1 MSAAMPTLDDVL
13 VDLHRLGD
21 REKGS
26 RFELMCAWLLLV
38 DPQFSAR
45 EVFTW
50 EQWREHELIHDRD
63 DPRGDTGIDLVAVM
77 EDDQLWAVQAKCYGE
92 IQTVPTS
99 EIDKFVAR
107 AADGNFARLLLIA
120 TTDHVAEVGR
130 HKLLNAR
137 PSGHVMRLEDLRA
150 LERDDWPAVGQP
162 LRSVCRL
169 PLPMR
174 PHQIAAMR
182 DVVERGFA
190 TGQDR
195 GQLLMACG
203 TGKTLVGQR
212 IAEKLRSDRTLV
224 VVPSLSLLE
233 QTHRAWKANATRR
246 FRAFCFCSDPSVA
259 GREGDDADRDVASV
273 TVPVHTD
280 PAELRAFLARADRN
294 GQRVVVFATY
304 QSLDRLV
311 EMFAGL
317 EPIAPFDLLIA
328 DEAHRS
334 AGPAQS
340 TFGLVCDD
348 RQLLA
353 ERRLFMTATARVV
366 TGATDVDL
374 VLSMDNAA
382 RYGPVF
388 HHLKFSDAIEQD
400 LLCDYQVL
408 VIAADP
414 GEHVRLV
421 ERHRIVSTAEHAKV
435 DAHALAVELAVA
447 HAMERDGLRRVLT
460 FHSRVRGAR
469 RFARGFPVTVEWR
482 GGPGGRLWTKAVSG
496 EMPAGQRRMFLRRLG
511 RLDDCDRAVLSNA
524 RCFGEGVDV
533 PAIDA
538 VVFVDPRES
547 VIDIVQAVGRTMR
560 TSPGTD
566 KRIGTIVVP
575 VLVDGEDA
583 GELIESTK
591 FATVWRV
598 LTALRAHDD
607 RLNGY
612 LTDLLR
618 ARIYGGDICG
628 GFPHLEFEL
637 PTITVGEEFARAFS
651 ARAVDAT
658 TDSFERGLAELAA
671 YVEAGGRTTRIPR
684 EYRTPTGLRLGLWC
698 HARRNERRK
707 GKLSAQRIAVLDAL
721 GFVWE
726 PNRDR
731 FAQGLAEL
739 AQYIRTF
746 GSGRISADY
755 VAPSGFEL
763 GVWCA
768 IQRTQRNADRLSED
782 RIARLDELGF
792 IWDQLLDDFDAALAE
807 LAAYA
812 ETHGD
817 AKVPQDY
824 ETADGF
830 KLGDWCVERR
840 KRRRLGKLQQDR
852 TDALDALGFVWE
864 PLKDIYDRGLAEL
877 RAYVDKHGDARVPD
891 GYRTESGYDLAKWC
905 AARRRERKVGKL
917 DPQQVAVLEE
927 LGFSWNPLQEDYQRG
942 LTELAA
948 YAAQHGTAQ
957 VPAGHQTASGFTLGT
972 WCAAR
977 RGDWKAGRLSAERK
991 AQLDA
996 LGFAWDPF
1004 RQAFGLGLAEL
1015 SDYILAHGDANVP
1028 RSYVT
1033 GTGFDLG
1040 KWCSRRRDER
1050 KRGKL
1055 NPERVTALESL
1066 GFKWDSGEDPFERG
1080 LAELIAYRDRHG
1092 HARVPAGHRTPSG
1105 FGLGGW
1111 CGSRRQDRRAGRL
1124 PDDRAAQL
1132 DAIGFAWNPHQDLF
1146 DRGLIELAAY
1156 VQAHGDARVSQ
1167 SYTTPDGYH
1176 LGTWCAAR
1184 RKDLQADRL
1193 APERAKALTDLG
1205 LEAELPDPFEVGISE
1220 LVDYVHARG
1229 DALVSS
1235 SYAAPSGYNLGKWC
1249 SHQRDD
1255 RKTGRL
1261 SPERTARLDELG
1273 FVWDAVQNK
1282 FDTGL
1287 AALRTY
1293 VATHGDALVKQGY
1306 HTLDGFALGTWCSER
1321 RTDYRL
1327 GRLSDERVAILEALG
1342 FAWSKHDATFNAA
1355 VSELATYA
1363 AEHGNTDVPRNYV
1376 TPTGL
1381 KLGAWCRNRRN
1392 ERQAGQLSDKRIA
1405 GLDALGFEW

>member
-1 MSAAMPTLDDVL
+1 MPILDDVL

-26 RFELMCAWLLLV
+26 RFELMCAWLLRV

-50 EQWREHELIHDRD
+50 EQWREHQLTHDRP
-63 DPRGDTGIDLVAVM
+63 DPRGDTGIDLVAAM
-77 EDDQLWAVQAKCYGE
+77 EDGELWAVQAKCYGE
-92 IQTVPTS
+92 TQSVPTA

-120 TTDHVAEVGR
+120 TTDHIAAVGLQ
-130 HKLLNAR
+130 KLLNAR
-137 PSGHVMRLEDLRA
+137 PSGHVMTLEDLRA
-150 LERDDWPAVGQP
+150 LERDDWPAVDQP
-162 LRSVCRL
+162 LRSVRRR

-174 PHQIAAMR
+174 PHQVAAMR
-182 DVVERGFA
+182 DVVERGFGA
-190 TGQDR
+190 GQDR

-259 GREGDDADRDVASV
+259 GREDEDGDRDVESV
-273 TVPVHTD
+273 AVPVHTD
-280 PAELRAFLARADRN
+280 PPELRAFLARADGS

-304 QSLDRLV
+304 QSLDRLAEV
-311 EMFAGL
+311 FAD
-317 EPIAPFDLLIA
+317 PQPMAPFDLLIA

-334 AGPAQS
+334 AGPARS

-348 RQLLA
+348 QRLLA

-366 TGATDVDL
+366 TGAKDEDL

-382 RYGPVF
+382 RYGPVL

-408 VIAADP
+408 VVAADP
-414 GEHVRLV
+414 GEQVRLV
-421 ERHRIVSTAEHAKV
+421 EHHRIVSTAEHAKV

-447 HAMERDGLRRVLT
+447 QAMERDELRRVLT

-469 RFARGFPVTVEWR
+469 RFAREFPVTVEWR
-482 GGPGGRLWTKAVSG
+482 GTPGGRLWTKAVSG

-560 TSPGTD
+560 KSPETG
-566 KRIGTIVVP
+566 KHIGTIVVP
-575 VLVDGEDA
+575 VLVDDEDA

-612 LTDLLR
+612 LTDLLK
-618 ARIYGGDICG
+618 ARIYGRDTG
-628 GFPHLEFEL
+628 GGLPRLDFEL

-651 ARAVDAT
+651 VRAVDAT
-658 TDSFERGLAELAA
+658 TDSFERGLAELTA
-671 YVEAGGRTTRIPR
+671 YVEAGGRTTRISR
-684 EYRTPTGLRLGLWC
+684 DYRTPTGLRLGLWC
-698 HARRNERRK
+698 HARRQDRRA
-707 GKLSAQRIAVLDAL
+707 GRLSAGRIARLDEL

-726 PNRDR
+726 PNREG
-731 FAQGLAEL
+731 FAQGLAEF
-739 AQYIRTF
+739 AQYVRTF

-768 IQRTQRNADRLSED
+768 IRRTQRNDGMLSED

-792 IWDQLLDDFDAALAE
+792 AWDQLQNDFDAALAE
-807 LAAYA
+807 LNAYVR
-812 ETHGD
+812 THGD

-824 ETADGF
+824 ETPDGF

-840 KRRRLGKLQQDR
+840 KRRRLGKLPQDR
-852 TDALDALGFVWE
+852 IDALDALGFVWD
-864 PLKDIYDRGLAEL
+864 PLKEIYDGGLAEL
-877 RAYVDKHGDARVPD
+877 GAYVEKNGDARVPD
-891 GYRTESGYDLAKWC
+891 GYRTEAGYDLAKWC
-905 AARRRERKVGKL
+905 GARRRERKAGKL
-917 DPQQVAVLEE
+917 DAKQVAVLEG
-927 LGFSWNPLQEDYQRG
+927 LGFSWDPRQEDYQRG
-942 LTELAA
+942 LTELAS
-948 YAAQHGTAQ
+948 YAAHRGTAQ
-957 VPAGHQTASGFTLGT
+957 VPAGYQTPSGFKLGT

-977 RGDWKAGRLSAERK
+977 RRDGKAGRLSPERK

-996 LGFAWDPF
+996 LGFVWDPY
-1004 RQAFGLGLAEL
+1004 QKAFELGLAEL
-1015 SDYILAHGDANVP
+1015 SEYVFAHGDAIVP

-1033 GTGFDLG
+1033 ATGFELG
-1040 KWCSRRRDER
+1040 KWCSSRRGEH

-1055 NPERVTALESL
+1055 NPERVAALESL
-1066 GFKWDSGEDPFERG
+1066 GFVWERGEDQFERG

-1092 HARVPAGHRTPSG
+1092 RARVPAGHRTPSG

-1111 CGSRRQDRRAGRL
+1111 CGARRQDRRAGRL
-1124 PDDRAAQL
+1124 PDERIAQL
-1132 DAIGFAWNPHQDLF
+1132 DAIGFVWNPHQDLF
-1146 DRGLIELAAY
+1146 DRGLDELAAY
-1156 VQAHGDARVSQ
+1156 VQAHGDVRVSQ

-1184 RKDLQADRL
+1184 RRDLQAGRL
-1193 APERAKALTDLG
+1193 TPERAKVLTDLG
-1205 LEAELPDPFEVGISE
+1205 LEAELPDPFEVGITE
-1220 LVDYVHARG
+1220 LAEYVHAHG
-1229 DALVSS
+1229 DALVPS
-1235 SYAAPSGYNLGKWC
+1235 SYAAPSDYNLGKWC
-1249 SHQRDD
+1249 SHQRND

-1261 SPERTARLDELG
+1261 STEGIARLDGLG

-1293 VATHGDALVKQGY
+1293 VATYGDALVKQGY
-1306 HTLDGFALGTWCSER
+1306 RTPDGFALGTWCSER
-1321 RTDYRL
+1321 RTDHRL
-1327 GRLSDERVAILEALG
+1327 GRLSDERVATLEALG

-1355 VSELATYA
+1355 VAELATYA
-1363 AEHGNTDVPRNYV
+1363 AEHGNTDVPRSYV
-1376 TPTGL
+1376 TPTGV

-1405 GLDALGFEW
+1405 ALDALGFQW